1 LLGLYASGAQL
12 GIEINNSSV
21 CSEVLN
27 CNIVFM
33 SVLNFCL
40 AYMQLVE
47 HTNYVVQYPDFKGK
61 KDKETDFAQVATESC
76 LKLVYILTCLQS
88 ILQAFL
94 YR

>member
-1 LLGLYASGAQL
+1 
-12 GIEINNSSV
+12 
-21 CSEVLN
+21 
-27 CNIVFM
+27 M

-47 HTNYVVQYPDFKGK
+47 HTNYVVQYSDFKGK
-61 KDKETDFAQVATESC
+61 KDKETDFPQVVTESC

>member
-1 LLGLYASGAQL
+1 MLISCGAQL
-12 GIEINNSSV
+12 GVEFNNSSV

-27 CNIVFM
+27 CNIVFR

-61 KDKETDFAQVATESC
+61 KDKETDFPQVVTESC
-76 LKLVYILTCLQS
+76 LKVVYILTCLQS